1 MLENI
6 ITVIYILVCIT
17 IIVLVLMQEGKS
29 GGLSSSIGGSSS
41 SNSYWGK
48 NKDRSIEGSIPRLTG
63 IFAVVYIVLSIVLNV
78 L

>member
-6 ITVIYILVCIT
+6 ITVIYILVCIAV
-17 IIVLVLMQEGKS
+17 IVLVLMQEGKS
-29 GGLSSSIGGSSS
+29 GLSGAIGGS

-48 NKDRSIEGSIPRLTG
+48 NKDRSIEGSLPKITATL
-63 IFAVVYIVLSIVLNV
+63 AVAYIVLSIVLNM